1 MSMWMEGGVKRP
13 RTLRVML
20 NRFREVILCITVDIH
35 ILCQLLIFNVNSTG
49 LMNMEML

>member
-35 ILCQLLIFNVNSTG
+35 YYANFLSLMLIQPV
-49 LMNMEML
+49 